1 MPIDIHTH
9 AFHPKIADKVLAQLE
24 DHYNI
29 PPTGTG
35 TVEDLLPR
43 LHKAGIGRAAVHSA
57 ATKPDQVIP
66 ANNWA
71 MAMQENHPQ
80 LVSFGTIHPGYEN
93 WEKELD
99 RLEQNGIKG
108 LKIHPDFQGFSMTDK
123 RLAPI
128 YETIGT
134 RFVIMLHVGDTT
146 PPEENASSP
155 QKVAEL
161 IRNFP
166 LLTVI
171 AAHFG
176 GYHHW
181 EYVCDHL
188 AGKNVFLDTSSSLF
202 TIPQDL
208 LEAIF
213 NGHPR
218 ERILFGSDYPLFD
231 PSEEIGLLAK
241 RLRLTGPEI
250 QDLLTNGDAL
260 LAK

>member
-1 MPIDIHTH
+1 
-9 AFHPKIADKVLAQLE
+9 
-24 DHYNI
+24 
-29 PPTGTG
+29 
-35 TVEDLLPR
+35 
-43 LHKAGIGRAAVHSA
+43 
-57 ATKPDQVIP
+57 
-66 ANNWA
+66 
-71 MAMQENHPQ
+71 MQENHPE
-80 LVSFGTIHPGYEN
+80 LISFGTIHPAYTD

-99 RLEQNGIKG
+99 RLENKGIRG

-134 RFVIMLHVGDTT
+134 RFVIMLHVGDRK

-161 IRNFP
+161 IDNFP
-166 LLTVI
+166 SLTVI

-213 NGHPR
+213 STHPR
-218 ERILFGSDYPLFD
+218 ERIFFGSDYPLFD
-231 PSEEIGLLAK
+231 PSEEMALLAR
-241 RLRLTGPEI
+241 RLHLKDSEI
-250 QDLLTNGDAL
+250 QDLLTNGESL
-260 LAK
+260 LDR